1 MFLTISVFSQDK
13 DNLRRISVTGIVYDI
28 GSPDPLPYS
37 HIAINHKRTLIT
49 DSKGYFR
56 ASLVF
61 TDTLT
66 FSHLGYDTTEIVLPR
81 LIPNCDSLRIN
92 VQMKEKI
99 YEIPEV
105 SIFPYKTYGEF
116 KRAIIN
122 KDNNN
127 QELTN
132 AYENIKMM
140 KANIKNGYFPDK
152 DGHECFS
159 YLVSSKNSNNNSIA
173 IFSNL
178 PDRGIM
184 PVLKKLV
191 SR

>member
-1 MFLTISVFSQDK
+1 LFLTISVFSQGKDK
-13 DNLRRISVTGIVYDI
+13 LGRITVTGIVYDI

-37 HIAINHKRTLIT
+37 HIAINQKRTLIT

-66 FSHLGYDTTEIVLPR
+66 FSHLGYDTTEIVLPS
-81 LIPNCDSLRIN
+81 LITNCDSLHIN

-105 SIFPYKTYGEF
+105 IIFPYKTYGEF
-116 KRAIIN
+116 KRAILN
-122 KDNNN
+122 NNN
-127 QELTN
+127 QELRN
-132 AYENIKMM
+132 VYENIKMM
-140 KANIKNGYFPDK
+140 KANIRNGYFPDK
-152 DGHECFS
+152 DGRECFS
-159 YLVSSKNSNNNSIA
+159 YLISYKNSNNNSIA

-178 PDRGIM
+178 PNRGII
-184 PVLKKLV
+184 PALKKIHNH
-191 SR
+191 